1 MYANFSHRLLCVAV
15 RRQMHSNLWIFIWR
29 RKLSFLLVVSG
40 LVLLGLWTWAIL
52 IDTTTTP
59 PLPVPSANAEARERQ
74 QQQQNPGY
82 QQVHIIQKLIAQ
94 ANRVLRADRLKDN
107 AAGEKAPTVQRLG
120 NVRFLRPTQAK
131 KAPLPLSES
140 YLFEQERLKILE
152 QQQRQ
157 RNAGMEELNANAEDE
172 RMLSSAER
180 QTQYEHDLQRM
191 GVPVVAGI
199 GPDGPR
205 SPNERLVHL
214 DLKGAPPKLSFLKQ
228 LLPMLRALG
237 ATGLLIEYEDMFPF
251 TGALQP
257 LAAHN
262 AYKEDELRDFLEC
275 AALHG
280 LSVMPL
286 LQTFGHL
293 EYVLK
298 LEGFEQLRELPES
311 PQSICPS
318 QPQSMALLEQ
328 MLTQVIE
335 LHLQCIGK
343 ATPSAPT
350 LPIKFTHIHIGC
362 DEVQRMGECQACRQ
376 RLRSELFLSHV
387 ISLSHFVR
395 RQWPQLGVVIWDD
408 QLRSMSLSELQHS
421 QIGSYVEPMVWVY
434 ASDIYRFIQ
443 PQLWDTYAKVFPSAW
458 VASAYKGAFGESL
471 LVPPLQHH
479 LENNIRWLAVIAKEG
494 GRFAKGLRGV
504 ALTGWQRYDHFAVL
518 CELLPVGMP
527 SLMVSLST
535 VSKGYFSTNPR
546 DNDLLRVLQCVFQ
559 PDSRRSGRPWLE
571 LHPNAHHSQ
580 LFAVCN
586 YPGHMVFKYALRL
599 YDKLAEV
606 GVYLQQTRE
615 QSAWLSD
622 YNVRH
627 NFSSP
632 LRVHELIARTPIL
645 IEELRAMARE
655 AQQLL
660 WEAYDEYTVAEF
672 VEQHIYP
679 TIEALQR
686 QLASGATLLQRRTWP
701 QRPLPLTLRIQEDM
715 GLVTDR
721 QPH

>member
-1 MYANFSHRLLCVAV
+1 
-15 RRQMHSNLWIFIWR
+15 MHSNLWIFIWR
-29 RKLSFLLVVSG
+29 RKLSFLLVVFG

-52 IDTTTTP
+52 IDTTA
-59 PLPVPSANAEARERQ
+59 LHSSSVISASTEHQQLQ
-74 QQQQNPGY
+74 QQEPGY

-94 ANRVLRADRLKDN
+94 ANRVLRAERLKET
-107 AAGEKAPTVQRLG
+107 AAGQLVG
-120 NVRFLRPTQAK
+120 NVRFLRPTQPK
-131 KAPLPLSES
+131 KAPLPLAES

-152 QQQRQ
+152 HQQRQ
-157 RNAGMEELNANAEDE
+157 RNANGMEELNSNAEDE

-180 QTQYEHDLQRM
+180 QAQYEHELQRM

-205 SPNERLVHL
+205 APVERLVHL

-237 ATGLLIEYEDMFPF
+237 ATGLLVEYEDMFPYS
-251 TGALQP
+251 GALQS

-262 AYKEDELRDFLEC
+262 AYKEDELKDFLET

-286 LQTFGHL
+286 VQTFGHL
-293 EYVLK
+293 EFVLK
-298 LEGFEQLRELPES
+298 LSGFEQLRELAES

-335 LHLQCIGK
+335 FHRQCLGQGTT
-343 ATPSAPT
+343 ASAAP
-350 LPIKFTHIHIGC
+350 PVAPNRFTHIHIGC
-362 DEVQRMGECQACRQ
+362 DEVQRMGECSACRQ
-376 RLRSELFLSHV
+376 RLRSEIFLSHV
-387 ISLSHFVR
+387 VSVAHFIR
-395 RQWPQLGVVIWDD
+395 RHWPQLGVVIWDD
-408 QLRSMSLSELQHS
+408 QLRSMSVSELQHS
-421 QIGSYVEPMVWVY
+421 QVGSYVEPMVWVY
-434 ASDIYRFIQ
+434 ASDIYHFIP

-458 VASAYKGAFGESL
+458 TASAFKGAFGERL

-494 GRFAKGLRGV
+494 GRFAKGLRGL

-518 CELLPVGMP
+518 CELLPVGIP
-527 SLMVSLST
+527 SLMASLST

-546 DNDLLRVLQCVFQ
+546 DNELLRVLQCVFQ

-571 LHPNAHHSQ
+571 LHPSAHHSQ
-580 LFAVCN
+580 LFAVCS
-586 YPGHMVFKYALRL
+586 YPGHLVFKYALRL
-599 YDKLAEV
+599 FDKLAEV
-606 GVYLQQTRE
+606 GLYLQQTQD

-622 YNVRH
+622 YNIRH

-632 LRVHELIARTPIL
+632 LRVRDLTARTPML
-645 IEELRAMARE
+645 IEELRTMVRE

-660 WEAYDEYTVAEF
+660 WEVYDEHTVAEF

-679 TIEALQR
+679 TIVALQQ
-686 QLASGATLLQRRTWP
+686 QLASANTLLHRRTWP
-701 QRPLPLTLRIQEDM
+701 QRPLPLALNLQEDM
-715 GLVTDR
+715 GLVTNN
-721 QPH
+721 QQH

>member
-1 MYANFSHRLLCVAV
+1 
-15 RRQMHSNLWIFIWR
+15 MHSNLLIFIWR
-29 RKLSFLLVVSG
+29 RKLSFLLLAAG
-40 LVLLGLWTWAIL
+40 FILLALWTWAIL
-52 IDTTTTP
+52 VDTTKT
-59 PLPVPSANAEARERQ
+59 LPSLTQANVAAAAAEENEVKA
-74 QQQQNPGY
+74 NY
-82 QQVHIIQKLIAQ
+82 QHVHIIQKLIAQ
-94 ANRVLRADRLKDN
+94 ANRVLRAERQKDKQN
-107 AAGEKAPTVQRLG
+107 TIATPAVQRLLG

-131 KAPLPLSES
+131 KAPLPLDDG

-172 RMLSSAER
+172 RLLSSAER
-180 QTQYEHDLQRM
+180 QSQYERELQRM

-205 SPNERLVHL
+205 APPERLVHL

-228 LLPMLRALG
+228 LLPVLRALG
-237 ATGLLIEYEDMFPF
+237 ATGLLIEYEDMFPY

-262 AYKEDELRDFLEC
+262 AYKQQELRDFLET
-275 AALHG
+275 ASVEHG

-286 LQTFGHL
+286 VQTFGHL
-293 EYVLK
+293 EYALK
-298 LEGFEQLRELPES
+298 LDGFEQLRELPES

-318 QPQSMALLEQ
+318 QPQSLALLEQ
-328 MLTQVIE
+328 MLAQVIE
-335 LHLQCIGK
+335 LHL
-343 ATPSAPT
+343 PSNASHE

-362 DEVQRMGECQACRQ
+362 DEVQRMGECARCRQ
-376 RLRSELFLSHV
+376 RLRNELFLSHV
-387 ISLSHFVR
+387 ISLAHFVR
-395 RQWPQLGVVIWDD
+395 RRWPHLNVVIWDD
-408 QLRSMSLSELQHS
+408 HLRQMTLSELQNS

-434 ASDIYRFIQ
+434 FHDIYQFIQ
-443 PQLWDTYAKVFPSAW
+443 PQLWDTYAKIFPSAW
-458 VASAYKGAFGESL
+458 AASAFKGAFGESL
-471 LVPPLQHH
+471 LVPPLQRH

-494 GRFAKGLRGV
+494 GRFAKGLRGL

-546 DNDLLRVLQCVFQ
+546 DSELLHVLRCVFQ
-559 PDSRRSGRPWLE
+559 PDSRRSGHPWLQ
-571 LHPNAHHSQ
+571 LHPNVHHSQ
-580 LFAVCN
+580 LFAICS
-586 YPGHMVFKYALRL
+586 YPGHLVFKYALRL

-606 GVYLQQTRE
+606 GMYLQQTRE

-632 LRVHELIARTPIL
+632 LRVLELTARTPQL
-645 IEELRAMARE
+645 IEELRVMARE

-660 WEAYDEYTVAEF
+660 WEVYDEHTVAEF

-679 TIEALQR
+679 SISALHR
-686 QLASGATLLQRRTWP
+686 QLSSGQLLLQRRTWP
-701 QRPLPLTLRIQEDM
+701 QRPLPLSLEYQQDM
-715 GLVTDR
+715 GLITLDQ
-721 QPH
+721 QPQ

>member
-1 MYANFSHRLLCVAV
+1 R
-15 RRQMHSNLWIFIWR
+15 HSNLWIFIWR

-52 IDTTTTP
+52 IDTTYP
-59 PLPVPSANAEARERQ
+59 PPTSAISAGTEQ
-74 QQQQNPGY
+74 QQQQKQDTEY

-94 ANRVLRADRLKDN
+94 ANRVLRAERLKDN
-107 AAGEKAPTVQRLG
+107 VAAQQLG
-120 NVRFLRPTQAK
+120 NVRFLRPTQSK
-131 KAPLPLSES
+131 KGPLPLSES
-140 YLFEQERLKILE
+140 YLFEQDRLKILE
-152 QQQRQ
+152 HQQRQ
-157 RNAGMEELNANAEDE
+157 KNANGMEELNAIGEDE
-172 RMLSSAER
+172 RMLTSAER
-180 QTQYEHDLQRM
+180 QTQYEHELQRM

-199 GPDGPR
+199 GPNGPR
-205 SPNERLVHL
+205 APTERLVHL

-237 ATGLLIEYEDMFPF
+237 ATGLLIEYEDMFPYS
-251 TGALQP
+251 GVLQP

-262 AYKEDELRDFLEC
+262 AYKEDELRDFLET
-275 AALHG
+275 AAVHG

-286 LQTFGHL
+286 VQTFGHM
-293 EYVLK
+293 EFVLK
-298 LEGFEQLRELPES
+298 LSGFEQLRELTES

-335 LHLQCIGK
+335 FHLQCLGQS
-343 ATPSAPT
+343 TPSSAAPPAA
-350 LPIKFTHIHIGC
+350 PIRFTHIHIGC
-362 DEVQRMGECQACRQ
+362 DEVQRMGECSVCRQ

-387 ISLSHFVR
+387 VSVAHFIR
-395 RQWPQLGVVIWDD
+395 RHWPQLGVVIWDD
-408 QLRSMSLSELQHS
+408 QLRSMSLGELQHS
-421 QIGSYVEPMVWVY
+421 QVGSYVEPMVWVY
-434 ASDIYRFIQ
+434 ASDIYRFIP
-443 PQLWDTYAKVFPSAW
+443 PQLWDTYAKIFPSAW
-458 VASAYKGAFGESL
+458 TASAFKGAFGESL
-471 LVPPLQHH
+471 MVPPLQHH

-494 GRFAKGLRGV
+494 GRFAKGLRGI

-518 CELLPVGMP
+518 CELLPVGIP
-527 SLMVSLST
+527 SLMTSLST

-546 DNDLLRVLQCVFQ
+546 DNELLKVLQCVFQ

-580 LFAVCN
+580 LFSVCS
-586 YPGHMVFKYALRL
+586 YPGHLVFKYAHRL
-599 YDKLAEV
+599 FEKLAESKL
-606 GVYLQQTRE
+606 YLQQTKE

-632 LRVHELIARTPIL
+632 LRVRELTARTPML
-645 IEELRAMARE
+645 IEELRTMSRE

-660 WEAYDEYTVAEF
+660 WEVYDEHTVAEF

-679 TIEALQR
+679 TIVALQG
-686 QLASGATLLQRRTWP
+686 QLASAESLLPTRTWP
-701 QRPLPLTLRIQEDM
+701 QRPLPLALKVQEDM
-715 GLVTDR
+715 GLVTDH
-721 QPH
+721 Q

>member
-1 MYANFSHRLLCVAV
+1 
-15 RRQMHSNLWIFIWR
+15 MHSNLWIFIWR

-52 IDTTTTP
+52 IDTTASSAQP
-59 PLPVPSANAEARERQ
+59 PVALASSERQ
-74 QQQQNPGY
+74 QQETTGY

-94 ANRVLRADRLKDN
+94 ANRVLRAERLKDN
-107 AAGEKAPTVQRLG
+107 AIEKSPSPVQRLG

-172 RMLSSAER
+172 RMLTSSER
-180 QTQYEHDLQRM
+180 QTQYEHELQRM
-191 GVPVVAGI
+191 GIPVVAGI

-205 SPNERLVHL
+205 APAERLVHL
-214 DLKGAPPKLSFLKQ
+214 DLKGAPPKLSFLKE
-228 LLPMLRALG
+228 LLPVLRELG

-251 TGALQP
+251 SGALKP
-257 LAAHN
+257 LAALN

-286 LQTFGHL
+286 IQTFGHM

-298 LEGFEQLRELPES
+298 LSGYEQLRELAIS

-335 LHLQCIGK
+335 LHLQCLGQS
-343 ATPSAPT
+343 TPASAAPRA
-350 LPIKFTHIHIGC
+350 PIRFTHIHIGC
-362 DEVQRMGECQACRQ
+362 DEVQNMGACSNCRQ
-376 RLRSELFLSHV
+376 RMRSELFLSHV
-387 ISLSHFVR
+387 VSLAHFIR
-395 RQWPQLGVVIWDD
+395 RQWPELGVVIWDD
-408 QLRSMSLSELQHS
+408 QLRSMSLSELQNS
-421 QIGSYVEPMVWVY
+421 QVGSYVEPMVWVY

-443 PQLWDTYAKVFPSAW
+443 PQLWDTYAKIFPGAW
-458 VASAYKGAFGESL
+458 TASAFKGAFGESL
-471 LVPPLQHH
+471 LVPPLQQH

-494 GRFAKGLRGV
+494 GRFAKGIRGL

-518 CELLPVGMP
+518 CELLPVGLP
-527 SLMVSLST
+527 SLMTSLST
-535 VSKGYFSTNPR
+535 VSKGYFSTNPK
-546 DNDLLRVLQCVFQ
+546 DNELVRVMQCAFQ
-559 PDSRRSGRPWLE
+559 PDSRRSGRPWLD
-571 LHPNAHHSQ
+571 LHQNGHHSQ
-580 LFAVCN
+580 LFDVCT
-586 YPGHMVFKYALRL
+586 YPGHMIYKFAMRL
-599 YDKLAEV
+599 LEKLSEI
-606 GVYLQQTRE
+606 GVYLQHTRE
-615 QSAWLSD
+615 ESAWLSD

-632 LRVHELIARTPIL
+632 LRVRDLTARAPMV
-645 IEELRAMARE
+645 IEELRMMARE

-660 WEAYDEYTVAEF
+660 YEVYDQYTVSEF
-672 VEQHIYP
+672 IEQQIYP
-679 TIEALQR
+679 TIEALQQ
-686 QLASGATLLQRRTWP
+686 QLARAEKLLQQRTWP
-701 QRPLPLTLRIQEDM
+701 QRPLPLALKVQEDM
-715 GLVTDR
+715 GLYTS
-721 QPH
+721 QQQQ

>member
-1 MYANFSHRLLCVAV
+1 R
-15 RRQMHSNLWIFIWR
+15 HSNLWIFIWR

-52 IDTTTTP
+52 IDTTYP
-59 PLPVPSANAEARERQ
+59 PPAPAISAGTEQ
-74 QQQQNPGY
+74 QQQQDTGY
-82 QQVHIIQKLIAQ
+82 HQVHIIQKLIAQ
-94 ANRVLRADRLKDN
+94 ANRVLRAERLKDN
-107 AAGEKAPTVQRLG
+107 VAAQQLG
-120 NVRFLRPTQAK
+120 NVRFLRPTQSK

-140 YLFEQERLKILE
+140 YLFEQDRLKILE

-157 RNAGMEELNANAEDE
+157 RNANGMEELNANAEDD

-180 QTQYEHDLQRM
+180 QTQYEHELQRM

-205 SPNERLVHL
+205 APTDRLVHL

-237 ATGLLIEYEDMFPF
+237 ATGLLIEYEDMFPYS
-251 TGALQP
+251 GVLQP

-262 AYKEDELRDFLEC
+262 AYKEDELRDFLET
-275 AALHG
+275 AAVHG

-286 LQTFGHL
+286 VQTFGHM
-293 EYVLK
+293 EFALK
-298 LEGFEQLRELPES
+298 LSGFEQLRELAES

-335 LHLQCIGK
+335 FHLQCLGQS
-343 ATPSAPT
+343 TPSSAAPPAA
-350 LPIKFTHIHIGC
+350 PIRFTHIHIGC
-362 DEVQRMGECQACRQ
+362 DEVQRMGECPACRQ

-387 ISLSHFVR
+387 VSVAHFIR
-395 RQWPQLGVVIWDD
+395 RHWPQLGVIIWDD
-408 QLRSMSLSELQHS
+408 QLRSMSLGELQHS
-421 QIGSYVEPMVWVY
+421 QVGSYVEPMVWVY
-434 ASDIYRFIQ
+434 ASDIYRFIP
-443 PQLWDTYAKVFPSAW
+443 PQLWDTYAKIFPSAW
-458 VASAYKGAFGESL
+458 TASAFKGAFGESL

-494 GRFAKGLRGV
+494 GRFAKGLRGI

-518 CELLPVGMP
+518 CELLPVGIP
-527 SLMVSLST
+527 SLMTSLST

-546 DNDLLRVLQCVFQ
+546 DNELLKVLQCVFQ

-571 LHPNAHHSQ
+571 LHPNTHHSQ
-580 LFAVCN
+580 LFAVCS
-586 YPGHMVFKYALRL
+586 YPGHLIFKYAQRL
-599 YDKLAEV
+599 FDKLAEIR
-606 GVYLQQTRE
+606 VYLQQTKD
-615 QSAWLSD
+615 QSAWLSE

-632 LRVHELIARTPIL
+632 LRVRDLTARTPML
-645 IEELRAMARE
+645 IEELRTMSRE

-686 QLASGATLLQRRTWP
+686 QLASAETLLHRRTWP
-701 QRPLPLTLRIQEDM
+701 QRPLPLALKLQEDM
-715 GLVTDR
+715 GLVTHH
-721 QPH
+721 QQH

>member
-1 MYANFSHRLLCVAV
+1 
-15 RRQMHSNLWIFIWR
+15 MHSNLLIFIWR
-29 RKLSFLLVVSG
+29 RKLSFLLLASG

-52 IDTTTTP
+52 IDSAKT
-59 PLPVPSANAEARERQ
+59 LPAFTQQTSQSGEAN
-74 QQQQNPGY
+74 Y
-82 QQVHIIQKLIAQ
+82 QHVHIIQKLIAQ
-94 ANRVLRADRLKDN
+94 ANRVLRAERQRDN
-107 AAGEKAPTVQRLG
+107 AERPSPAQRLLG

-131 KAPLPLSES
+131 KAPLPLAES

-157 RNAGMEELNANAEDE
+157 RNAGMDELNANAEDD

-180 QTQYEHDLQRM
+180 QTQYEHELQRM
-191 GVPVVAGI
+191 GVPAVAGI

-205 SPNERLVHL
+205 APAERLVHL

-228 LLPMLRALG
+228 LLPVLRALG
-237 ATGLLIEYEDMFPF
+237 ATGLLIEYEDMFPYSG
-251 TGALQP
+251 TLQP

-262 AYKEDELRDFLEC
+262 AYKEAELKDFLET
-275 AALHG
+275 AWVEYG

-286 LQTFGHL
+286 VQTFGHL
-293 EYVLK
+293 EYALK
-298 LEGFEQLRELPES
+298 LSGFEQLRELPES

-318 QPQSMALLEQ
+318 QPHSMALLEQ

-335 LHLQCIGK
+335 LHMRPSGN
-343 ATPSAPT
+343 ATPSTPE
-350 LPIKFTHIHIGC
+350 LPIKFTHLHIGC
-362 DEVQRMGECQACRQ
+362 DEVQRMGECSLCRQ

-387 ISLSHFVR
+387 ISLAHFVR
-395 RQWPQLGVVIWDD
+395 RRWPQLSVVIWDD
-408 QLRSMSLSELQHS
+408 QLRDMTLSELQNS

-434 ASDIYRFIQ
+434 ASDIYHFIQ
-443 PQLWDTYAKVFPSAW
+443 PQLWDTYSKVFPSAW
-458 VASAYKGAFGESL
+458 AASAYKGAFGESL
-471 LVPPLQHH
+471 LVPPLQQH

-494 GRFAKGLRGV
+494 GRFSKGLRGL

-527 SLMVSLST
+527 SLMTSLST

-546 DNDLLRVLQCVFQ
+546 DNELLRVLRCVFQ
-559 PDSRRSGRPWLE
+559 PDSRRSGHPWLE
-571 LHPNAHHSQ
+571 LHSNAHYSQ
-580 LFAVCN
+580 LFAVCS
-586 YPGHMVFKYALRL
+586 YPGHLVFKYALRL

-606 GVYLQQTRE
+606 RNYLQQTRE
-615 QSAWLSD
+615 HSAWLSD

-632 LRVHELIARTPIL
+632 LRVQELTARTPQL

-655 AQQLL
+655 SQQLL
-660 WEAYDEYTVAEF
+660 WEVYDEHTVVEF

-679 TIEALQR
+679 SINALHQ
-686 QLASGATLLQRRTWP
+686 QLAKGQTLLQRRTWP
-701 QRPLPLTLRIQEDM
+701 QRPLPLTMEQQQDM
-715 GLVTDR
+715 GLVTTLDQR
-721 QPH
+721 QPQDQQQQQQH

>member
-1 MYANFSHRLLCVAV
+1 
-15 RRQMHSNLWIFIWR
+15 MHSNLWIFIWR

-52 IDTTTTP
+52 IDTTAPQP
-59 PLPVPSANAEARERQ
+59 PGALSSTERLQ
-74 QQQQNPGY
+74 QQQQQATGY

-94 ANRVLRADRLKDN
+94 ANRVLRAERLRDN
-107 AAGEKAPTVQRLG
+107 AVEKAPSPVQRLG

-131 KAPLPLSES
+131 KAPLPMSES

-157 RNAGMEELNANAEDE
+157 RNAGMEELNNAEDE

-180 QTQYEHDLQRM
+180 QTQYEHELQRM

-205 SPNERLVHL
+205 APAERLVHI
-214 DLKGAPPKLSFLKQ
+214 DLKGAPPKISFLKQ

-237 ATGLLIEYEDMFPF
+237 ATGLLIEYEDMFPYS
-251 TGALQP
+251 GALQP

-262 AYKEDELRDFLEC
+262 AYKEEELRDFLEC

-286 LQTFGHL
+286 VQTFGHM
-293 EYVLK
+293 EFVLK
-298 LEGFEQLRELPES
+298 LSGFEQLRELSES

-335 LHLQCIGK
+335 LHLQCLGH
-343 ATPSAPT
+343 ATQTSAAPSAP
-350 LPIKFTHIHIGC
+350 IRFTHIHIGC
-362 DEVQRMGECQACRQ
+362 DEVQRMGECSVCRQ

-387 ISLSHFVR
+387 VSLAHFIR

-408 QLRSMSLSELQHS
+408 QLRSMSLSELQYS
-421 QIGSYVEPMVWVY
+421 QVGSYVEPMVWVY
-434 ASDIYRFIQ
+434 ASDIYHFIQ

-458 VASAYKGAFGESL
+458 AASAFKGAFGESL

-494 GRFAKGLRGV
+494 GRFAKGLRGL

-518 CELLPVGMP
+518 CELLPVGIP
-527 SLMVSLST
+527 SLMTSLST
-535 VSKGYFSTNPR
+535 VAKGYFSTNPH
-546 DNDLLRVLQCVFQ
+546 DNELLKVLQCVFQ

-580 LFAVCN
+580 LFAVCS

-599 YDKLAEV
+599 FDKLAEIRI
-606 GVYLQQTRE
+606 YLEKTRD

-632 LRVHELIARTPIL
+632 LRVRELTVRTPVL

-660 WEAYDEYTVAEF
+660 WEVYDEYTVTEF

-679 TIEALQR
+679 TIAALQR
-686 QLASGATLLQRRTWP
+686 QLAIGETLLQRRTWP
-701 QRPLPLTLRIQEDM
+701 QRPLPLALKLQEDM
-715 GLVTDR
+715 GLVTN
-721 QPH
+721 QQEQQQ